1 MSIAVIFNK
10 KYLTEPNSPWKLKIP
25 HALIKL
31 VLKIPLNAAKR
42 VILLIFHLKIKIQGQ

>member
-10 KYLTEPNSPWKLKIP
+10 NYFTEPNSPWKLKLP

-31 VLKIPLNAAKR
+31 VLKIPLNAAKH
-42 VILLIFHLKIKIQGQ
+42 VILLIFHLKIQIQGQ